1 MSISVVIPARNM
13 AATVGRSIL
22 SAVRAGCDDIIVVDD
37 ASDDGTVQAVRQ
49 LMAAA
54 PVRLIS
60 TGQVRAGVCHAR
72 NAGIAQARHDLIV
85 PLDADDVLLP
95 DSLRA
100 LHAAHKPMS
109 FVYGGWIEGHRELL
123 PRGIDKIHITNV
135 AHATWLFER
144 GAWLD
149 VGGYHPD
156 FNIGAEDWAFMLALV
171 NAGYRGIRISDLI
184 YRRACNIGTR
194 TDMARGRRSAIAALV
209 REYWPDLFV
218 SDSLEAF

>member
-1 MSISVVIPARNM
+1 VNVSVVIPARNM
-13 AATVGRSIL
+13 AATVPRAIM

-37 ASDDGTVQAVRQ
+37 ASEDATAETVRMLSAG
-49 LMAAA
+49 A
-54 PVRLIS
+54 PVRLLQ
-60 TGQVRAGVCHAR
+60 TGLVRAGVCHAR
-72 NAGIAQARHDLIV
+72 NIGIAAARHDLIV
-85 PLDADDVLLP
+85 PLDADDALMP
-95 DSLRA
+95 DALRA
-100 LHAAHKPMS
+100 LVMAHRPYS
-109 FVYGGWIEGHRELL
+109 FVYGGWVEGLVERL
-123 PRGIDKIHITNV
+123 PRGIDRLHITNV

-144 GAWLD
+144 DGWLS

-171 NAGYRGIRISDLI
+171 DAGYHGIRISDMT

-218 SDSLEAF
+218 SENLEAF